1 MDVFDLVAK
10 LTLDTS
16 GYENSLNSVKGESS
30 GLDGIFSTLESSGV
44 AAFAGITAAITATA
58 VAVKEVVEYIWDNVN
73 AVAELGDA
81 VDKTSQKL
89 GLSNEAYQEWD
100 YVLNL
105 AGTDMASMTTG
116 LKTLTNKID
125 DAKNGSAS
133 ATEMFNKLGISLSDL
148 DSMSREDVFE
158 QVIYGFQKM
167 EDSTERAALANDL
180 FGKSG
185 QNLTPLFNQTAEST
199 RQLIETAHEYGF
211 VMSDEMV
218 SASAKYVDSMTTM
231 QKTIEGVK
239 NNIFGILL
247 PGFTEAFDGI
257 SKIISGSTDEGVEA
271 LQSGIE
277 NIATTIATEL
287 PGAVDKAAD
296 IFLGFGEAISGA
308 LPTALESVASIVS
321 KMGEKFSDLIPKFI
335 DIILEIGS
343 KILDYY
349 PELMEAGNQLIIG
362 LGEGF
367 IKALPVIISHLPEI
381 IESLTTFFI
390 DQMALMGEIG
400 VMLLVALIQNLPDI
414 ITALI
419 DAVPEI
425 ITALV
430 RAFTN
435 SASDIQKSGERLFT
449 ALTKDGSII
458 PKILQLV
465 PKIVTGIISAID
477 SLVSSVASA
486 GYRLF
491 MGIIQ
496 NIGSVISTI
505 TSKAREIVSNIVNS
519 IRNGVSQMASV
530 GANLITGLWSG
541 ISSQL
546 SWLLGKI
553 ASVGESVTSTVKKV
567 FKVASPSKVFAEIG
581 GYLAE
586 GLAVG
591 WEDGYADVEKAI
603 NDDMNLK
610 GVQNTNPI
618 KFEYAGGTQL
628 AGAGGMG
635 DIVIPVYI
643 GQQKL
648 DTIIV
653 NAQRRT
659 NLKSGG
665 RS

>member
-44 AAFAGITAAITATA
+44 AAFAGITAAVTATA
-58 VAVKEVVEYIWDNVN
+58 VAVKEVAEYIWDNVN

-81 VDKTSQKL
+81 IDKTSQKL

-100 YVLNL
+100 YVLQRN
-105 AGTDMASMTTG
+105 GSSIEQMRGGM
-116 LKTLTNKID
+116 KTLVNSLD
-125 DAKNGSAS
+125 SAKEGSES
-133 ATEMFNKLGISLSDL
+133 AIAKFERLGISIEEAS
-148 DSMSREDVFE
+148 SMSQEELFGEVVFALQSMTDE
-158 QVIYGFQKM
+158 
-167 EDSTERAALANDL
+167 TERSAAANDIL
-180 FGKSG
+180 GRSAME
-185 QNLTPLFNQTAEST
+185 LAPLLNQSKEDTQA
-199 RQLIETAHEYGF
+199 LIDTAHEYGF

-218 SASAKYVDSMTTM
+218 SASAAYEDSLLTM
-231 QKTIEGVK
+231 NKTIEGVK
-239 NNIFGILL
+239 NNVFGTLL

-257 SKIISGSTDEGVEA
+257 AKIISGSTDEGVEA

-287 PGAVDKAAD
+287 PGAVDKVAD

-308 LPTALESVASIVS
+308 LPTVLESVASLVS

-335 DIILEIGS
+335 DVILEIGS

-349 PELMEAGNQLIIG
+349 PELMEAGNQLIVG

-381 IESLTTFFI
+381 IEGLMTFFI

-400 VMLLVALIQNLPDI
+400 IMLLVALIQNLPDI
-414 ITALI
+414 IDALI
-419 DAVPEI
+419 KAVPEI

-430 RAFTN
+430 NAFTN

-449 ALTKDGSII
+449 SLTKDGSII
-458 PKILQLV
+458 PKIVQLV
-465 PKIVTGIISAID
+465 PKIITGVISAID

-496 NIGSVISTI
+496 NVGPVISNI
-505 TSKAREIVSNIVNS
+505 TGIAIKIVSTIVNS
-519 IRNGVSQMASV
+519 IRGGVSQMASV

-541 ISSQL
+541 ISQQIG
-546 SWLLGKI
+546 WLLGKI
-553 ASVGESVTSTVKKV
+553 AGVASQVTSTVKKV

-586 GLAVG
+586 GLAIG
-591 WEDGYADVEKAI
+591 WEDGYDDVQKTI
-603 NDDMNLK
+603 NDDIDLK
-610 GVQNTNPI
+610 GVQNTNPV
-618 KFEYAGGTQL
+618 KFEYAGATQL
-628 AGAGGMG
+628 AGAGGVG

-648 DTIIV
+648 DTIIL